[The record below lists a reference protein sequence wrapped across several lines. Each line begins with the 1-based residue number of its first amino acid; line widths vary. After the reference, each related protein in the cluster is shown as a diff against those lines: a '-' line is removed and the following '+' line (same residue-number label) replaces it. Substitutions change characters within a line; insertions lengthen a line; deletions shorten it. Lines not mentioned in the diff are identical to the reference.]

1 MALGSELSEA
11 GVDPAV
17 AIAQADR
24 EHAQGSRRWDK
35 VLLCCTRASLNS
47 WWVDNEINATFEK
60 ERQFMKERGAQAQI
74 LMPLNLD
81 DCLFSDEWQSVNDLQ
96 LQSRVVADFAKN
108 CAGEERLRSAWN
120 IWLATV
126 AFLVV
131 RIAESWIICK
141 EADAL

>member
-96 LQSRVVADFAKN
+96 LQSRVVADFAGWEKN
-108 CAGEERLRSAWN
+108 DAKFDAEFERLVKALRTHD
-120 IWLATV
+120 LAPEG
-126 AFLVV
+126 A
-131 RIAESWIICK
+131 A
-141 EADAL
+141 